1 MKLFSLELFI
11 YWGGEVE
18 VEVEVEVILNCVGVG
33 GGETVEFL
41 YVGPLAI

>member
-11 YWGGEVE
+11 NWGGGV
-18 VEVEVEVILNCVGVG
+18 NCGGVG

>member
-11 YWGGEVE
+11 YWGGGGGV
-18 VEVEVEVILNCVGVG
+18 NCGGVG